1 MKSLSL
7 LAGGFFL
14 HEKTSIIGK
23 DSFWREGKNLRVLF
37 IGDVVG
43 SLGRDTVTTYLPRL
57 KKKYRPQ
64 VTILNGENA
73 ASGRGI
79 TSKIYKKFLADGVD
93 VVTMGNHTWD
103 NRDIFEFIDDAKK
116 MVRPANFPEGTP
128 GQGMVFVKVN
138 TIELA
143 VINLQARAFMVDLD
157 DPFRKVEA
165 LVAEAR
171 RRTPFI
177 FVDFHGETTSEKQA
191 MGWFLDGKVSA
202 VVGTHTH
209 VQTNDARILPQGT
222 AYLSD
227 AGMTGPYDGILGM
240 KRENVLEKFWTALPQ
255 RFEVVEK
262 GRSILSG
269 CLIDIDE
276 KTGAA
281 KKIETIQISDDRPF
295 ME

>member
-1 MKSLSL
+1 V
-7 LAGGFFL
+7 
-14 HEKTSIIGK
+14 
-23 DSFWREGKNLRVLF
+23 RVLF

-43 SLGRDTVTTYLPRL
+43 AMGREMITEYLPRL

-64 VTILNGENA
+64 MTIVNGENA

-79 TSKIYKKFLADGVD
+79 TEKIYKKFLQDGVD

-128 GQGMVFVKVN
+128 GQGIVFVKVN
-138 TIELA
+138 QLELA
-143 VINLQARAFMVDLD
+143 VINMQARSFMVDLD
-157 DPFRKVEA
+157 DPFRKMTELVE
-165 LVAEAR
+165 EAR
-171 RRTPFI
+171 KRTPII

-222 AYLSD
+222 AYLTD
-227 AGMTGPYDGILGM
+227 VGMTGPYDGILGM
-240 KRENVLEKFWTALPQ
+240 RREPVIEKFLTALPK
-255 RFEVVEK
+255 RFEVVEQ
-262 GRSILSG
+262 GRGLLSG
-269 CLIDIDE
+269 CILDIDDQ
-276 KTGAA
+276 TGQA
-281 KKIETIQISDDRPF
+281 KDIQLIQINDDRPYR
-295 ME
+295 E